1 MVVFLTPG
9 TWDVVTQISCPLA
22 RLQKSF
28 ASLLQEAEMVLPF
41 LLVYATAVVLSTFN
55 NTCDVVLFYRKFLI
69 RERQLE
75 TQGNLCGIYFLCNSI
90 YFQFLSLDLC
100 LSSLPNLHQKK
111 IVRSKGGSLMAKK
124 APKMFPIHHFN
135 SFDLSSVMYAFL
147 SKLPPDLAR
156 DCTLHFSNFLYYV

>member
-55 NTCDVVLFYRKFLI
+55 NTCGVVLFDGKFSI

-75 TQGNLCGIYFLCNSI
+75 TQRNLCGIYFLCNSI

-100 LSSLPNLHQKK
+100 LSSLPNLDQKK
-111 IVRSKGGSLMAKK
+111 NCKIKRW
-124 APKMFPIHHFN
+124 
-135 SFDLSSVMYAFL
+135 
-147 SKLPPDLAR
+147 KLNGCKSTKNVSHPPL
-156 DCTLHFSNFLYYV
+156 